1 MSNKKYVQESN
12 LSAIC
17 VLFAKAIYN
26 GFEVPMQ
33 NFYYLANA
41 FRQHSASEFK
51 TFTDEVKNS
60 DDGFSF
66 VRIILYTEKISDICK
81 SFPIKCIQPDVF
93 TRKEYKDEALR
104 VFAQKVVINSINNK
118 LMEIF
123 KVMNSVNTKT
133 NIPNTVLKLSV
144 FMEE

>member
-1 MSNKKYVQESN
+1 MSNKKYVQQSN
-12 LSAIC
+12 LEKIC
-17 VLFAKAIYN
+17 VLFALAIYN
-26 GFEVPMQ
+26 GFEIPIQ

-41 FRQHSASEFK
+41 FRQHSVFEFERLIDNIK
-51 TFTDEVKNS
+51 EY
-60 DDGFSF
+60 DDGFGF
-66 VRIILYTEKISDICK
+66 VRIILYTESKNNLLKSLPIK
-81 SFPIKCIQPDVF
+81 SFQPDVF

-104 VFAQKVVINSINNK
+104 VFAQEVVINSINNK